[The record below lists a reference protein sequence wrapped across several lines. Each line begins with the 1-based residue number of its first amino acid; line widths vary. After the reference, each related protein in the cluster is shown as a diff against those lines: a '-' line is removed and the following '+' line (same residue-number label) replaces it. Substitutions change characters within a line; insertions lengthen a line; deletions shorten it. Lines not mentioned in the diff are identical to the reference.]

1 MKKERIAVLLLLVLA
16 AGSLAAYQF
25 LSPKPVEGAK
35 EITVNVDHLAG
46 EDTSF
51 TFTTQAEYLRQALEE
66 QELAG
71 PSPGQEA
78 EITPASLFPLEEQ
91 ELAAGEESE
100 YGLWVQTVDGETAD
114 ESKQEW
120 WGYDINGVQAEYGV
134 DSQPIADGDVILF
147 TLHVGW

>member
-16 AGSLAAYQF
+16 AFSLASYQF

-51 TFTTQAEYLRQALEE
+51 TFTTQAEYLRQA
-66 QELAG
+66 
-71 PSPGQEA
+71 
-78 EITPASLFPLEEQ
+78 LEEQ

>member
-16 AGSLAAYQF
+16 AVSLAAYQF

-66 QELAG
+66 QELA
-71 PSPGQEA
+71 
-78 EITPASLFPLEEQ
+78 
-91 ELAAGEESE
+91 AGEESE

-120 WGYDINGVQAEYGV
+120 WGYDINSVQAEYGV

>member
-16 AGSLAAYQF
+16 AVSLAAYQF

-66 QELAG
+66 QELA
-71 PSPGQEA
+71 
-78 EITPASLFPLEEQ
+78 
-91 ELAAGEESE
+91 AGEESE

-114 ESKQEW
+114 ESKQEFKLIK
-120 WGYDINGVQAEYGV
+120 DIN
-134 DSQPIADGDVILF
+134 
-147 TLHVGW
+147 

>member
-16 AGSLAAYQF
+16 VVSLAAYQL

-66 QELAG
+66 QELV
-71 PSPGQEA
+71 
-78 EITPASLFPLEEQ
+78 
-91 ELAAGEESE
+91 AGEESE

>member
-16 AGSLAAYQF
+16 AVSLAAYQF

-66 QELAG
+66 QELA
-71 PSPGQEA
+71 
-78 EITPASLFPLEEQ
+78 
-91 ELAAGEESE
+91 AGEESE

-120 WGYDINGVQAEYGV
+120 CGYDINGVQAEYGV

>member
-16 AGSLAAYQF
+16 AVSLAAYQF

-66 QELAG
+66 QELA
-71 PSPGQEA
+71 
-78 EITPASLFPLEEQ
+78 
-91 ELAAGEESE
+91 AGEESE

-120 WGYDINGVQAEYGV
+120 WGYDINGVQAENGV

>member
-16 AGSLAAYQF
+16 AVSLAAYQF

-66 QELAG
+66 QELV
-71 PSPGQEA
+71 
-78 EITPASLFPLEEQ
+78 
-91 ELAAGEESE
+91 AGEESE
-100 YGLWVQTVDGETAD
+100 YGLWVQTVYGETAD

-120 WGYDINGVQAEYGV
+120 WVYDINGVQAEYGV